1 MARPT
6 LRDYLTYMG
15 KEPRTKGWGAL
26 LVYDREKANR
36 LLMQEHI
43 LREEKGAWIEPVSGE
58 KETENGKFTRLSNF
72 TFGAPVL
79 SFENANIGSSMAAL
93 TMPVVSGKLTEWSR
107 EPGASQASLVGI
119 SNLDPL
125 TAPRVKMN
133 IKLNEG
139 AGGVVDK
146 DGRVVLDLSNSTGY
160 YFEVSQWKELN
171 IKLGELIQ
179 AKFNDPDRGEQ
190 VWELNTLKPVE
201 GALNPTSFRV
211 RTHSLAKAGA
221 AVPSTN
227 QADLEDGAVIVGV
240 AFNGDKNGD
249 FPSADSDMAYLLPSR
264 EDGESYSMSVV
275 LNHKTWMEKALVETI
290 LKSPGIVPG
299 DLEFKYDANGF
310 AVSAVGGAVELDI
323 DVSRRDENVGDLLY
337 IILAVFM
344 RSSWG
349 VLSYESVA
357 GGLQLRWTVAGTY
370 DAGQVTT
377 FGLGMQWP
385 RVEAIPVD
393 INISAVCNMRVE
405 LVDGVLTLKK
415 EEVEL
420 TTEFGLNK
428 NADILAKM
436 LLSRMVDTLK
446 ANIHDTLEK
455 MLIGIAGNIE
465 VIDLLRLNGLLFRN
479 GQRSV
484 ADTLN
489 IPGDVS
495 MLGELAPTL
504 TSFAIDPLDKALVA
518 GGQQK
523 FTLNPKPQEAVSWTV
538 KAADNGATD
547 KTLVGEVIDGLYK
560 APAADKIPGTFRNVI
575 VTATAGENSSSA
587 QLTIVPKAVAVRPN
601 LLSARFSTKDKPQP
615 YVLEG
620 GGIDAVLE
628 WNKGANFKGELRD
641 PTAAEYDE
649 LLIPKD
655 KNCKVY
661 VAPYKPET
669 PGSGQDRLLQLDQV
683 QVSGAGRTEN
693 IDVITAWSAMAASLK
708 VKLEAGGALKLTLAV
723 SGWDGEEELPPDQT
737 VWFKVL
743 GSGVI
748 DPATGVYTPGA
759 TEGDYVVIAGAS
771 KANMTWTYSVLPM
784 PYTEADAQAFAEV
797 NEAFNRLHA
806 ARA

>member
-15 KEPRTKGWGAL
+15 KEPRTTGWGAL

-43 LREEKGAWIEPVSGE
+43 LREEKGTWIEPVSGD
-58 KETENGKFTRLSNF
+58 KETENGKLSRLYNF
-72 TFGAPVL
+72 AFGAPVL

-107 EPGASQASLVGI
+107 EQGASQASLVGI

-146 DGRVVLDLSNSTGY
+146 DGRVVLDLSNSGGY

-171 IKLGELIQ
+171 TKLGELIQ
-179 AKFNDPDRGEQ
+179 EKFNDPDRGEQ
-190 VWELNTLKPVE
+190 VWELNTLKPIE

-211 RTHSLAKAGA
+211 RTHSLARAGE

-227 QADLEDGAVIVGV
+227 QDEQEEGAIIVGV
-240 AFNGDKNGD
+240 AFNGDANGG
-249 FPSADSDMAYLLPSR
+249 FPSADKDMAYMLPSR
-264 EDGESYSMSVV
+264 ADDDGAYSMNLVLSHEVWARRVV
-275 LNHKTWMEKALVETI
+275 EGLFKDVRGYSGDKMRFEYGLDKFIEKAAGGSFGVDSFYIPKQLNSQTV
-290 LKSPGIVPG
+290 VQV
-299 DLEFKYDANGF
+299 GF
-310 AVSAVGGAVELDI
+310 APYRVGEFEVDFSGNQLVCRWVLKGLMYNWVRIFGE
-323 DVSRRDENVGDLLY
+323 VVGQPWEAYTDLGVDF
-337 IILAVFM
+337 LAECPIY
-344 RSSWG
+344 
-349 VLSYESVA
+349 VLHK
-357 GGLQLRWTVAGTY
+357 
-370 DAGQVTT
+370 
-377 FGLGMQWP
+377 
-385 RVEAIPVD
+385 
-393 INISAVCNMRVE
+393 
-405 LVDGVLTLKK
+405 DGVVSIQKGDVTVQA
-415 EEVEL
+415 EVYATSDIEGVNDIVRSCSAEVES
-420 TTEFGLNK
+420 
-428 NADILAKM
+428 IAKE
-436 LLSRMVDTLK
+436 R
-446 ANIHDTLEK
+446 LEDVFEQ
-455 MLIGIAGNIE
+455 ISGRVE

-518 GGQQK
+518 GGQQE
-523 FTLNPKPQEAVSWTV
+523 FTLDPKPQEAVSWTV
-538 KAADNGATD
+538 KAADDGSTD

-601 LLSARFSTKDKPQP
+601 LLSARFSTEEQPQR

-620 GGIDAVLE
+620 GGVDAELT

-641 PTAAEYDE
+641 PTPAEYDE

-661 VAPYKPET
+661 IAPYKPGT
-669 PGSGQDRLLQLDQV
+669 PGNGQDRLLQLDQV
-683 QVSGAGRTEN
+683 QVSASGRTEN
-693 IDVITAWSAMAASLK
+693 IDVITAWSGMAASLK
-708 VKLEAGGALKLTLAV
+708 VKLEAGGVLKLTLV
-723 SGWDGEEELPPDQT
+723 IQGWGGEEELPPEQT

-759 TEGDYVVIAGAS
+759 TEGDYVVIAGAT
-771 KANMTWTYSVLPM
+771 KVGLTWTYSVLPM

-797 NEAFNRLHA
+797 NEAFNRLYA
-806 ARA
+806 ARS

>member
-1 MARPT
+1 MARPS
-6 LRDYLTYMG
+6 LKKYLIYMG
-15 KEPRTKGWGAL
+15 EKPRTRGWGAL
-26 LVYDREKANR
+26 LVYDRKKANR

-43 LREEKGAWIEPVSGE
+43 LREEKGTWIEPVSGE
-58 KETENGKFTRLSNF
+58 KETEIGKLSRLYNF
-72 TFGAPVL
+72 AFGAPVL

-133 IKLNEG
+133 IKLSEG
-139 AGGVVDK
+139 TDGFVDK
-146 DGRVVLDLSNSTGY
+146 DGRVLLDLSNSSNY

-179 AKFNDPDRGEQ
+179 EKFEDPDRGEQ
-190 VWELNTLKPVE
+190 VWELNTLEPIE

-211 RTHSLAKAGA
+211 RTHSLARAGE

-227 QADLEDGAVIVGV
+227 QDEQEEGAIIVGV
-240 AFNGDKNGD
+240 AFNGDANGD
-249 FPSADSDMAYLLPSR
+249 FPDTDGDMAYLLPSR
-264 EDGESYSMSVV
+264 EEGGVYSLNVILNNDSWARKVV
-275 LNHKTWMEKALVETI
+275 TDLLDAMPGYSPRPVEYVRDEKGFIVEA
-290 LKSPGIVPG
+290 K
-299 DLEFKYDANGF
+299 
-310 AVSAVGGAVELDI
+310 GGAINIRAGIWVVDEPRSKASIRLNGYFGQVVVGLTPEGVECSWLF
-323 DVSRRDENVGDLLY
+323 DEYLTKAIYMEVY
-337 IILAVFM
+337 IEGK
-344 RSSWG
+344 WHTWW
-349 VLSYESVA
+349 
-357 GGLQLRWTVAGTY
+357 GGLGVKFDARCVLRTV
-370 DAGQVTT
+370 
-377 FGLGMQWP
+377 L
-385 RVEAIPVD
+385 E
-393 INISAVCNMRVE
+393 E
-405 LVDGVLTLKK
+405 GV
-415 EEVEL
+415 
-420 TTEFGLNK
+420 
-428 NADILAKM
+428 I
-436 LLSRMVDTLK
+436 
-446 ANIHDTLEK
+446 TLEK
-455 MLIGIAGNIE
+455 GDVSISGRVYIDGDPEMDAKVKRKFEEFSNIVKKQLKEAFDGIAGKIQ

-495 MLGELAPTL
+495 SLGELAPTL
-504 TSFAIDPLDKALVA
+504 TSFAIEPLGKALVA

-523 FTLNPKPQEAVSWTV
+523 FTLDPKPQENVTWTV
-538 KAADNGATD
+538 KAADDGSTD

-601 LLSARFSTKDKPQP
+601 LLTARFSTEKEPQR

-620 GGIDAVLE
+620 GGVDAVLT
-628 WNKGANFKGELRD
+628 WDKGANFKGELRD
-641 PTAAEYDE
+641 PTDAEYGE

-661 VAPYKPET
+661 VAPYKPGT

-683 QVSGAGRTEN
+683 RVSGAGRTEN
-693 IDVITAWSAMAASLK
+693 IDVITAWSGMAASLK

-723 SGWDGEEELPPDQT
+723 AGWEGEEDLTPDQT

-743 GSGVI
+743 GSGAI

-759 TEGDYVVIAGAS
+759 TEGDYVVIAGAT
-771 KANMTWTYSVLPM
+771 KVGLTWTYSVLPM

-806 ARA
+806 ARS